1 MKGALCGPC
10 PAVTIHDKITAM
22 NRSLLQDPRRPRQA
36 RAPIFFL
43 FLTLS
48 LLLLCSAAPDSS
60 AATPSAAPAGSVT
73 EKTTVMGT
81 NLELTM
87 AGVGEKKAKKAFRAV
102 VKEFGRLEKEL
113 SEWRGDTYVRKINSS
128 AGKAPVRVPK
138 ELFMI
143 ISGAQTVS
151 RITDGAFDITWAA
164 MWGLWD
170 FTPGVEHTVP
180 DEAAVRRRLRN
191 VDYRAVVLDAKRRT
205 VYLARPGMAM
215 GLGGIAKGYAV
226 DSAAR
231 ILDSMG
237 IKNFI
242 LKAGGDMR
250 VQGEAGRGRPWT
262 IGIRHPRKKDAIIA
276 SLPLKDISIS
286 TSGDYEHF
294 FRKDGVL
301 YHHIIDPRT
310 GFPARGCRSVT
321 IIGPDTMTTDAL
333 STAVFVM
340 GPDKGMALVERLNGI
355 EAIIVDSK
363 GVQHTSRGIRKDG
376 TEGAREKHKDK

>member
-1 MKGALCGPC
+1 MKKSVTKDLRAKR
-10 PAVTIHDKITAM
+10 PAPVVPLLAITA
-22 NRSLLQDPRRPRQA
+22 
-36 RAPIFFL
+36 
-43 FLTLS
+43 S
-48 LLLLCSAAPDSS
+48 LLLLFTFAAPSG
-60 AATPSAAPAGSVT
+60 AAPSQETTTSNTIT
-73 EKTTVMGT
+73 EKATVMGT

-87 AGVGEKKAKKAFRAV
+87 AGVKERKAKRAFRAV
-102 VKEFGRLEKEL
+102 VKEFERLEKEL
-113 SEWRGDTYVRKINSS
+113 SEWRGNTYVIRINKN
-128 AGKAPVRVPK
+128 AGKAPVRVPR

-151 RITDGAFDITWAA
+151 RITEGAFDITWAS

-170 FTPGVEHTVP
+170 FTPGVEHSVP
-180 DEAAVRRRLRN
+180 DEAEVRERLRL
-191 VDYRAVVLDAKRRT
+191 VDYRAVVLDAKKRT
-205 VYLARPGMAM
+205 VFLARPGMAM

-226 DSAAR
+226 DSASR
-231 ILDSMG
+231 ILNSMG

-242 LKAGGDMR
+242 IKAGGDMR

-310 GFPARGCRSVT
+310 GFPARGCQSVT
-321 IIGPDTMTTDAL
+321 ILGPDTMTTDAL

-340 GPDKGMALVERLNGI
+340 GPEKGMALVERLNGI

-363 GVQHTSRGIRKDG
+363 GEKHTSSGFKKDG
-376 TEGAREKHKDK
+376 AEEAKGKRK